1 MSAKDNKEE
10 NKNIDVE
17 RLDVEQQVVVA
28 KYCTL
33 FRVPE
38 GKNINEA
45 HHYKVMDNTLM
56 VKWNKDDDFQEIEPI
71 KGWDVRGSDCRICWS
86 DSYLPPTE
94 VGRLSDYDIFSGDE
108 GEDEDGNGK
117 E

>member
-71 KGWDVRGSDCRICWS
+71 KGWDVRVA
-86 DSYLPPTE
+86 Y
-94 VGRLSDYDIFSGDE
+94 VGVTHTYPDFFS
-108 GEDEDGNGK
+108 
-117 E
+117 

>member
-56 VKWNKDDDFQEIEPI
+56 VKWNKDDDFQEIELGQSSHG
-71 KGWDVRGSDCRICWS
+71 KNF
-86 DSYLPPTE
+86 
-94 VGRLSDYDIFSGDE
+94 IFFQPQFVAPLLRSRHVFFRCF
-108 GEDEDGNGK
+108 
-117 E
+117 